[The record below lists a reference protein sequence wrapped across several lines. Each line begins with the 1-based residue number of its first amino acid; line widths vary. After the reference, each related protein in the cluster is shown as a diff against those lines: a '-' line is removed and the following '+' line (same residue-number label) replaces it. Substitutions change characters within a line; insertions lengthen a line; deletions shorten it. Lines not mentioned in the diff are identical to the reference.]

1 MLPDS
6 TEWPVLQ
13 LWIAV
18 VKISCLQVI
27 CSLRL
32 FYDLTLHVMLYF
44 VILYLKREKY
54 LTNYFAAQILI
65 IVSFWKQL
73 AVFFYSHH
81 VWLKEAVKK
90 IMSSIALLNLDFTRV
105 TEIWGPFT
113 EPWLN
118 CYWGHEALVSPSWS
132 STLVWAFKNW
142 TQKDIY
148 RICPEF
154 QWEPMFC
161 LIWFVVVCLTL
172 SQNNSWHFS
181 IRCSIISS
189 EML

>member
-1 MLPDS
+1 MLCC
-6 TEWPVLQ
+6 TLT
-13 LWIAV
+13 
-18 VKISCLQVI
+18 
-27 CSLRL
+27 
-32 FYDLTLHVMLYF
+32 FYIYNGVFNLVERKTWRI
-44 VILYLKREKY
+44 ILLCKF
-54 LTNYFAAQILI
+54 L
-65 IVSFWKQL
+65 L
-73 AVFFYSHH
+73 ASHLVDAWLCFFYSHH
-81 VWLKEAVKK
+81 VWLKGAVK
-90 IMSSIALLNLDFTRV
+90 ITSSIALLNLDFTRV

-113 EPWLN
+113 ETWLN

-148 RICPEF
+148 RVCPEF

-181 IRCSIISS
+181 ICCSIISS
-189 EML
+189 EMLKRK